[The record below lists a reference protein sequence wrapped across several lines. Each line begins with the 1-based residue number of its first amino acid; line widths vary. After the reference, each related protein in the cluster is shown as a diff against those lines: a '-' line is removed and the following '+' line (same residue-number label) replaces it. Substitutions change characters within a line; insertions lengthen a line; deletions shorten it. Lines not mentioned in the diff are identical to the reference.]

1 MFKRL
6 DEIEIKLI
14 LKAWITE
21 NDVFDF
27 DHITLEDGSTLT
39 PKISFEHW
47 KDGKTIQISLAEAEK
62 LFYNVESILTDIDV
76 TGKPCEYEE
85 WE

>member
-21 NDVFDF
+21 HDVLDYEY
-27 DHITLEDGSTLT
+27 ITLEDGSILT
-39 PKISFEHW
+39 PKISFEH
-47 KDGKTIQISLAEAEK
+47 KTDGKVNHLSLAEAEK
-62 LFYNVESILTDIDV
+62 LFYNVESICTEIDV